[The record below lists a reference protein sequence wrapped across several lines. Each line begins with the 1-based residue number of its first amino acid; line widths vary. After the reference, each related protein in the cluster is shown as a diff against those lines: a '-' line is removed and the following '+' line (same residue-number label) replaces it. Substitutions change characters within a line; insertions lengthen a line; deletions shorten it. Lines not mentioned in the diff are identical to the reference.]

1 VLQEHDGY
9 QGQGHDDMNDNDDG
23 MHINCII

>member
-1 VLQEHDGY
+1 VLQKHDRNQSQRY
-9 QGQGHDDMNDNDDG
+9 DDVDDNDDG